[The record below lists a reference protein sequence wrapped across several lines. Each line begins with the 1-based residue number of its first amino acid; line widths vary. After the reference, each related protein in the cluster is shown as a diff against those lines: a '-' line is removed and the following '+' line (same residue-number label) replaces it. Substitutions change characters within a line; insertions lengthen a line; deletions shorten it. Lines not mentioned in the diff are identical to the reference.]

1 VVKKCLGDVSESAI
15 ISEIRGENP
24 WSNWIVSIVSRIQNF
39 EQKVTKRTKRVMYDE
54 NWSSLPSFPSVKLRN
69 DRIVSMTLLPLRPPV
84 KTHPRLSAPSAEK
97 SVAELDLWIEAASVL
112 FVSSCEIL
120 IERLKNSPGLQ
131 LFENTIA

>member
-1 VVKKCLGDVSESAI
+1 MT
-15 ISEIRGENP
+15 RG
-24 WSNWIVSIVSRIQNF
+24 
-39 EQKVTKRTKRVMYDE
+39 
-54 NWSSLPSFPSVKLRN
+54 
-69 DRIVSMTLLPLRPPV
+69 PLRPPV
-84 KTHPRLSAPSAEK
+84 KTHPRPSAPSAEK